1 MKVKL
6 NAAFILL
13 TMMGLFSIPARGQLA
28 SYVDSQGRLVYINNN
43 PAPTPRPMSTK
54 PSSAPLSSQTSAS
67 PQPASGPVSGVAS
80 AQTTTAATAL
90 SPAQPAPVQPDPA
103 QPLIPVIQ
111 APAALDQMVR
121 QTAEKHNVDPE
132 LVRAVIS
139 TESNW
144 NVSALSSKGAQGLM
158 QLVPGTAHQLGV
170 GNAFDPAQ
178 NVDAGVRYLGMM
190 LQRYN
195 GDLKLALAAY
205 NAGPS
210 IVDRFGGVPN
220 YRETRNYVEK
230 VTSTYFRPGSDRHA
244 YAYSAPKPIYRTT
257 GADGRV
263 VFTNE

>member
-1 MKVKL
+1 MKAKL
-6 NAAFILL
+6 NAAFVLL
-13 TMMGLFSIPARGQLA
+13 TMMGFFCIPAHGQLA
-28 SYVDSQGRLVYINNN
+28 SYLDDQGNLVFTNSTA
-43 PAPTPRPMSTK
+43 PAPRIAAAKSSPASTQ
-54 PSSAPLSSQTSAS
+54 SQASPS
-67 PQPASGPVSGVAS
+67 PQPASVTAPAS
-80 AQTTTAATAL
+80 T
-90 SPAQPAPVQPDPA
+90 
-103 QPLIPVIQ
+103 Q
-111 APAALDQMVR
+111 APAAAMPSVPPLATAQPLVPVISAPAELDRLVQ
-121 QTAEKHNVDPE
+121 QTAERHNVDPE

-144 NVSALSSKGAQGLM
+144 NASAVSSKGAQGLM

-178 NVDAGVRYLGMM
+178 NVDAGVRYLGML

-220 YRETRNYVEK
+220 YRETRNYVDK
-230 VTSTYFRPGSDRHA
+230 VTSTYFRPGSDRHS
-244 YAYSAPKPIYRTT
+244 YAYSAAKPIYRTT
-257 GADGRV
+257 DADGRV

>member
-1 MKVKL
+1 MKAKL

-13 TMMGLFSIPARGQLA
+13 TTMGFFCIPAHAQLA
-28 SYVDSQGRLVYINNN
+28 SYLDEQGNLVYTNSTA
-43 PAPTPRPMSTK
+43 PAPRITPAKS
-54 PSSAPLSSQTSAS
+54 SSAPISSQGSPS
-67 PQPASGPVSGVAS
+67 PQPASA
-80 AQTTTAATAL
+80 
-90 SPAQPAPVQPDPA
+90 PAPAPTQAPAAAPPSAPAALAPA
-103 QPLIPVIQ
+103 QPLVPVIQ
-111 APAALDQMVR
+111 APAALDQMVQ
-121 QTAEKHNVDPE
+121 QTAEKHNVDPA

-144 NVSALSSKGAQGLM
+144 NASALSSKGAQGLM
-158 QLVPGTAHQLGV
+158 QLVPGTARQLGV

-178 NVDAGVRYLGMM
+178 NVDGGVRYLGML

-244 YAYSAPKPIYRTT
+244 YGYSAPKPIYRTT
-257 GADGRV
+257 DADGRV

>member
-1 MKVKL
+1 MKAKL
-6 NAAFILL
+6 NAAFVLL
-13 TMMGLFSIPARGQLA
+13 TMMGLFCIPAHAQLA
-28 SYVDSQGRLVYINNN
+28 SYLDDQGNLVYTNSMA
-43 PAPTPRPMSTK
+43 PAPRVTAAKSSPASVSSQASATPQ
-54 PSSAPLSSQTSAS
+54 PSSAPA
-67 PQPASGPVSGVAS
+67 P
-80 AQTTTAATAL
+80 TATQGSATATPSAL
-90 SPAQPAPVQPDPA
+90 SVAPSQAPA
-103 QPLIPVIQ
+103 QPLIPVIS
-111 APAALDQMVR
+111 APAELDQMVQ
-121 QTAEKHNVDPE
+121 QTAEKHNVDPA

-144 NVSALSSKGAQGLM
+144 NASAVSSKGAQGLM

-178 NVDAGVRYLGMM
+178 NVDAGVRYLGML

-195 GDLKLALAAY
+195 GDLNLALAAY

-257 GADGRV
+257 EADGRV

>member
-1 MKVKL
+1 MKAKL
-6 NAAFILL
+6 KAAFVLL
-13 TMMGLFSIPARGQLA
+13 TMMGLFCIPAHGQLA
-28 SYVDSQGRLVYINNN
+28 SYLDDQGNLVFTNSTA
-43 PAPTPRPMSTK
+43 PAPRVTPAKSSSVAASNQ
-54 PSSAPLSSQTSAS
+54 PSPPL
-67 PQPASGPVSGVAS
+67 QPASAPAS
-80 AQTTTAATAL
+80 ASTRAPAAATPSA
-90 SPAQPAPVQPDPA
+90 PAQAPA
-103 QPLIPVIQ
+103 QPLVPVIQ
-111 APAALDQMVR
+111 APAALDQMVQ
-121 QTAEKHNVDPE
+121 QTAEKHNVDPA

-144 NVSALSSKGAQGLM
+144 NASAVSSKGAQGLM

-178 NVDAGVRYLGMM
+178 NVDAGVRYLGML

-230 VTSTYFRPGSDRHA
+230 VTSTYFRPGSDRHS
-244 YAYSAPKPIYRTT
+244 YAYSAAKPIYRTT
-257 GADGRV
+257 ESDGRV